1 MLRRNICLVV
11 LFLLGVASSSI
22 QAIAIE
28 RAGVANFEFLRDPA
42 ANFDVSTIAPYSI
55 SGGELTLVAAA
66 DHALP
71 LWNDVGTFT
80 ATSLGS
86 DRAGEIAA
94 GDSNAA
100 YGAEWDFLWNSAASI
115 TITAVPE
122 PATGALLML
131 GALVLGGSR
140 WRKKLN

>member
-11 LFLLGVASSSI
+11 LLLGGASSSI
-22 QAIAIE
+22 QATALE
-28 RAGVANFEFLRDPA
+28 RVGVANFEFYRDPA
-42 ANFDVSTIAPYSI
+42 ANFDTSTIAPHFI
-55 SGGELTLVAAA
+55 SGGELTLATAA
-66 DHALP
+66 DLP
-71 LWNDVGTFT
+71 LALWTDGGTFP
-80 ATSLGS
+80 ASILAS

-94 GDSNAA
+94 GDSDSA

-115 TITAVPE
+115 SITAVPE
-122 PATGALLML
+122 PATGALVML

>member
-11 LFLLGVASSSI
+11 LLLGGACSSI
-22 QAIAIE
+22 QAIALE
-28 RAGVANFEFLRDPA
+28 RAGVANLEFHREPA
-42 ANFDVSTIAPYSI
+42 ANFDVSTTASYSL

-66 DHALP
+66 DHPLP
-71 LWNDVGTFT
+71 LWTDGGIFT
-80 ATSLGS
+80 ATIFGS

-122 PATGALLML
+122 PATGALVML

-140 WRKKLN
+140 WRKKVN